1 MIYVNQVSGSY
12 EVPTDWTITLIFN
25 VGYFKG
31 AIQLLVKA
39 TNFVDEDK
47 EKIDNVLPVVI
58 RVDTSF
64 KNSIFD
70 GILLFELSKKS
81 AAKEDIDQFT
91 KEILGINAWSASRK
105 NGAPL
110 SGASYGSE

>member
-47 EKIDNVLPVVI
+47 EKIDTIWMPTGTFHV
-58 RVDTSF
+58 TQ
-64 KNSIFD
+64 K
-70 GILLFELSKKS
+70 EKEASK
-81 AAKEDIDQFT
+81 
-91 KEILGINAWSASRK
+91 
-105 NGAPL
+105 
-110 SGASYGSE
+110 